1 MDLPIHNPIDLL
13 YEDFNEVFVVV
24 MIKEYEEVYDQ
35 LKAMGFKENV
45 NFICPIK
52 MWQEEF
58 YCSYKKCNKIDPHF
72 GYSRYDDYAGFTIY
86 GDVNNKSAIRIVTL
100 GGSTTDSTVSRI
112 QSWPQILQKKFKGMD
127 LK

>member
-35 LKAMGFKENV
+35 LKAMGFEEDV

-58 YCSYKKCNKIDPHF
+58 YGSYKKC
-72 GYSRYDDYAGFTIY
+72 
-86 GDVNNKSAIRIVTL
+86 
-100 GGSTTDSTVSRI
+100 
-112 QSWPQILQKKFKGMD
+112 KGMD